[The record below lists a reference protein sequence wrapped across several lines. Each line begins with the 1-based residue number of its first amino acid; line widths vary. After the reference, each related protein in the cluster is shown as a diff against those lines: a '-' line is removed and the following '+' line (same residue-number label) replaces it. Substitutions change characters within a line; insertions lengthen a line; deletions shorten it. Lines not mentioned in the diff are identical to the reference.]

1 MPELEDSPVAADV
14 QAEGDA
20 KADAAP
26 AASKI
31 EEVN

>member
-1 MPELEDSPVAADV
+1 MPELEDSSVGADV
-14 QAEGDA
+14 QAEGA

>member
-1 MPELEDSPVAADV
+1 MPELEDSPVA